1 LTYDEA
7 AISIMLSAEPERV
20 KARRLAK
27 LALRAAAAVGAAEH
41 CPHCGGSDLEDNAH
55 AGRMLEHRC
64 VACEHRFGPGVD
76 DA

>member
-27 LALRAAAAVGAAEH
+27 LALRAAAAIGAAEH
-41 CPHCGGSDLEDNAH
+41 CSDCGGSDLEDNGRS
-55 AGRMLEHRC
+55 GRMLEYRC
-64 VACEHRFGPGVD
+64 VACDHRFGPGAD
-76 DA
+76 E